1 MRELN
6 IKAEIVTVISDRDC
20 GAIEYAKRNDIPNKI
35 FKPWRD
41 KTIEIIAEIRKWTP
55 NIVITNIHKILPVE
69 IFSCCNAQFINL
81 HYSLLP
87 SFGGVIGF
95 KTLDLAREANTRIIG
110 ATCHYVTEDLDG
122 GQVISQAAIA
132 VDWDKDSEIIGN
144 RVFRIARETILNG
157 ILIISGNVIGSSS
170 ISDAIY
176 SPELKYDNS
185 KFSES
190 FWDMISTL

>member
-1 MRELN
+1 M
-6 IKAEIVTVISDRDC
+6 
-20 GAIEYAKRNDIPNKI
+20 
-35 FKPWRD
+35 
-41 KTIEIIAEIRKWTP
+41 
-55 NIVITNIHKILPVE
+55 
-69 IFSCCNAQFINL
+69 
-81 HYSLLP
+81 LP

-122 GQVISQAAIA
+122 GQVISQAAMA

-144 RVFRIARETILNG
+144 RVFRIACETILNG

-190 FWDMISTL
+190 FWDMIIKL